1 MNFAQCCNILE
12 VNDNLSTVT
21 YQDLKAAHRIM
32 VQVWHPDRFGHSEK
46 LLARATTK
54 MQLINEAWGWVEEN
68 FKSGAASAIKRQT
81 QDETADYRTE
91 ISEALRGFYNRRFG
105 FF

>member
-1 MNFAQCCNILE
+1 MNFAQCCDILE
-12 VNDNLSTVT
+12 VDHDLSSVT

-32 VQVWHPDRFGHSEK
+32 VQVWHPDRYGHNEK
-46 LLARATTK
+46 LHARATTK

-68 FKSGAASAIKRQT
+68 FNSGATSVIERVT
-81 QDETADYRTE
+81 QDDTDDYRSE
-91 ISEALRGFYNRRFG
+91 ISEALRGFYKRRVG